1 MFILSSDWNWR
12 EQKPWCSGE
21 DTARGMM
28 DVWSREAS
36 MKLVIVDTLFQHI
49 MLDTY
54 SQVTRMIMCSR
65 VNPCRQTNLSLM
77 KRAPVILK
85 SDSNLGLALKFIY
98 FVLMKTREQ
107 RANELIANF
116 FFYADSN
123 EIKLDL
129 IKAYRTIKAYRL
141 SKWTVIH

>member
-1 MFILSSDWNWR
+1 
-12 EQKPWCSGE
+12 
-21 DTARGMM
+21 M

-36 MKLVIVDTLFQHI
+36 MKLVIADTLFQHI

-85 SDSNLGLALKFIY
+85 SDSNLGLGLKFIY
-98 FVLMKTREQ
+98 FILMKTREQ

-116 FFYADSN
+116 FFMLTAMKSN
-123 EIKLDL
+123 
-129 IKAYRTIKAYRL
+129 
-141 SKWTVIH
+141 